1 MKKSLFI
8 ILIIFGIIWGS
19 HADNRV
25 YLLHSDVLYFDNT
38 KNRDA
43 QFLVGHVQF
52 KHDNALM
59 YCDSAL
65 FYEASNS
72 FDAYGHVRL
81 VQGDTLNL
89 IGDVLYYNGL
99 EKLARV
105 RHNVVLTHRTTK
117 VYTDS
122 MDYDRLYNIGYFF
135 EGGHL
140 VDANNDLTSDW
151 GEYSPN
157 TREAVFNYNV
167 RMVSPPPPKKA
178 ETTLLTDTLR
188 YDTRTGIGHATG
200 PSTIDNGACHIYS
213 TSAFMNPKD
222 RNLTLF
228 DRSELNN
235 NGKKL
240 IGDKVI
246 WNSTDSIGEAFGNVH
261 YTDIVNKNTMTGGY
275 CYYNEKTGYSM
286 GTDSARILDYSQGKD
301 TMYLHGDT
309 IKLFTYHIKT
319 DSAYRTMHTYHKVRM
334 FREDLQGVCDS
345 LVYNKKTLQMTMYR
359 DPVVWSKNQQILGEE
374 IIAFMN
380 DSTVDSIQVLRQTL
394 LCERL
399 DSMHYNQISGHEIH
413 SYFDKGKIKGSHT
426 IGNVYVKYYPLDSD
440 SLMIGLN
447 HCESTEMKMFMGDN
461 QKVKRIWM
469 PAATGTLYPIFKIPP
484 KQRFLD
490 NFIWFDYMRP
500 KNPADIF
507 NWRGK
512 TKGSELKESKQRK
525 APLQQL
531 NTIKKDKNN
540 GTVQDKGT
548 PQVPQSQHLH

>member
-1 MKKSLFI
+1 MGQIALKKTLSFI
-8 ILIIFGIIWGS
+8 ILLCGIIWIC

-25 YLLHSDVLYFDNT
+25 YLLHSDVLYYDDSR
-38 KNRDA
+38 NREA

-52 KHDNALM
+52 RHDNVLM
-59 YCDSAL
+59 FCDSAL
-65 FYEASNS
+65 FYEKSNS

-81 VQGDTLNL
+81 IQGDTLNL
-89 IGDVLYYNGL
+89 TGDVLHYNGL
-99 EKLARV
+99 EKLARM

-151 GEYSPN
+151 GEYRPD

-167 RMVSPPPPKKA
+167 RMVTPPPPRKA
-178 ETTLLTDTLR
+178 ETTLLTDTLH

-200 PSTIDNGACHIYS
+200 PSTIDNGSCHIY
-213 TSAFMNPKD
+213 TVSAFMNSKD
-222 RNLTLF
+222 HDLILH

-246 WNSTDSIGEAFGNVH
+246 WNSRDSIGEAFGNVL
-261 YTDIVNKNTMTGGY
+261 YTDVLNKNRMTGQY
-275 CYYNEKTGYSM
+275 CYYDDKTGYSM
-286 GTDSARILDYSQGKD
+286 GTDSAQIIDYSQGRD

-309 IKLFTYHIKT
+309 VKLFTINIKT
-319 DSAYRTMHTYHKVRM
+319 DSVYRTMHAYHKVRM
-334 FREDLQGVCDS
+334 FREDIQGVCDS
-345 LVYNKKTLQMTMYR
+345 LVYNKKTSQVTMYR

-380 DSTVDSIQVLRQTL
+380 DSTIDSIQVLRQTL
-394 LCERL
+394 MCERL
-399 DSMHYNQISGHEIH
+399 DSMHYNQISGHELH
-413 SYFDKGKIKGSHT
+413 SYFDKGKIKSTHT
-426 IGNVYVKYYPLDSD
+426 IGNVIVKYYPLDSD

-447 HCESTEMKMFMGDN
+447 HCESTEMKMFMGSD
-461 QKVKRIWM
+461 QKIRRIWM

-490 NFIWFDYMRP
+490 NFNWFDYMRP
-500 KNPADIF
+500 KDAADIF

-512 TKGSELKESKQRK
+512 TRGTELKESKRRR
-525 APLQQL
+525 APLQNLQ
-531 NTIKKDKNN
+531 TIKKGKDN
-540 GTVQDKGT
+540 GIVQDKGT
-548 PQVPQSQHLH
+548 QEVP

>member
-1 MKKSLFI
+1 MGKIALKKTLSFI
-8 ILIIFGIIWGS
+8 ILLCGIIWIC

-25 YLLHSDVLYFDNT
+25 YLLHSDVLYYDDSR
-38 KNRDA
+38 NREA

-52 KHDNALM
+52 RHDNVLM
-59 YCDSAL
+59 FCDSAL
-65 FYEASNS
+65 FYEKSNS

-81 VQGDTLNL
+81 IQGDTLNL
-89 IGDVLYYNGL
+89 TGDVLHYNGL
-99 EKLARV
+99 EKLARM

-151 GEYSPN
+151 GEYRPD

-167 RMVSPPPPKKA
+167 RMVTPPPPRKA
-178 ETTLLTDTLR
+178 ETTLLTDTLH

-200 PSTIDNGACHIYS
+200 PSTIDNGSCHIY
-213 TSAFMNPKD
+213 TVSAFMNSKD
-222 RNLTLF
+222 HDLILH

-246 WNSTDSIGEAFGNVH
+246 WNSRDSIGEAFGNVL
-261 YTDIVNKNTMTGGY
+261 YTDVLNKNRMTGQY
-275 CYYNEKTGYSM
+275 CYYDDKTGYSM
-286 GTDSARILDYSQGKD
+286 GTDSAQIIDYSQGRD

-309 IKLFTYHIKT
+309 VKLFTINIKT
-319 DSAYRTMHTYHKVRM
+319 DSVYRTMHAYHKVRM
-334 FREDLQGVCDS
+334 FREDIQGVCDS
-345 LVYNKKTLQMTMYR
+345 LVYNKKTSQVTMYR

-380 DSTVDSIQVLRQTL
+380 DSTIDSIQVLRQTL
-394 LCERL
+394 MCERL
-399 DSMHYNQISGHEIH
+399 DSMHYNQISGHELH
-413 SYFDKGKIKGSHT
+413 SYFDKGKIKSTHT
-426 IGNVYVKYYPLDSD
+426 IGNVIVKYYPLDSD

-447 HCESTEMKMFMGDN
+447 HCESTEMKMFMGSD
-461 QKVKRIWM
+461 QKIRRIWM

-490 NFIWFDYMRP
+490 NFNWFDYMRP
-500 KNPADIF
+500 KDAADIF

-512 TKGSELKESKQRK
+512 TRGTELKESKRRR
-525 APLQQL
+525 APLQNLQ
-531 NTIKKDKNN
+531 TIKKGKDN
-540 GTVQDKGT
+540 GIVQDKGT
-548 PQVPQSQHLH
+548 QEVP

>member
-1 MKKSLFI
+1 MGQIALKKTLSVI
-8 ILIIFGIIWGS
+8 ILLCGIIWIC

-25 YLLHSDVLYFDNT
+25 YLLHSDVLYYDDSR
-38 KNRDA
+38 NREA

-52 KHDNALM
+52 RHDNVLM
-59 YCDSAL
+59 FCDSAL
-65 FYEASNS
+65 FYEKSNS

-81 VQGDTLNL
+81 IQGDTLNL
-89 IGDVLYYNGL
+89 TGDVLHYNGL
-99 EKLARV
+99 EKLARM

-151 GEYSPN
+151 GEYRPD

-167 RMVSPPPPKKA
+167 RMVTPPPPRKA
-178 ETTLLTDTLR
+178 ETTLLTDTLH

-200 PSTIDNGACHIYS
+200 PSTIDNGSCHIY
-213 TSAFMNPKD
+213 TVSAFMNSKD
-222 RNLTLF
+222 HDLILH

-246 WNSTDSIGEAFGNVH
+246 WNSRDSIGEAFGNVQ
-261 YTDIVNKNTMTGGY
+261 YTDVLNKNRMTGQY
-275 CYYNEKTGYSM
+275 CYYDDKTGYSM
-286 GTDSARILDYSQGKD
+286 GTDSAQIIDYSQGRD

-309 IKLFTYHIKT
+309 VKLFTINIKT
-319 DSAYRTMHTYHKVRM
+319 DSVYRTMHAYHKVRM
-334 FREDLQGVCDS
+334 FREDIQGVCDS
-345 LVYNKKTLQMTMYR
+345 LVYNKKTSQVTMYR

-380 DSTVDSIQVLRQTL
+380 DSTIDSIQVLRQTL
-394 LCERL
+394 MCERL
-399 DSMHYNQISGHEIH
+399 DSMHYNQISGHELH
-413 SYFDKGKIKGSHT
+413 SYFDKGKIKSTHT
-426 IGNVYVKYYPLDSD
+426 IGNVIVKYYPLDSD

-447 HCESTEMKMFMGDN
+447 HCESTEMKMFMGSD
-461 QKVKRIWM
+461 QKIRRIWM

-490 NFIWFDYMRP
+490 NFNWFDYMRP
-500 KNPADIF
+500 KDAADIF

-512 TKGSELKESKQRK
+512 TRGTELKESKRRR
-525 APLQQL
+525 APLQNLQ
-531 NTIKKDKNN
+531 TIKKGKDN

-548 PQVPQSQHLH
+548 QEVP

>member
-1 MKKSLFI
+1 MKKTLSFI
-8 ILIIFGIIWGS
+8 ILLCGIIWIC

-25 YLLHSDVLYFDNT
+25 YLLHSDVLYYDDSR
-38 KNRDA
+38 NREA

-52 KHDNALM
+52 RHDNVLM
-59 YCDSAL
+59 FCDSAL
-65 FYEASNS
+65 FYEKSNS

-81 VQGDTLNL
+81 IQGDTLNL
-89 IGDVLYYNGL
+89 SGDVLHYNGL
-99 EKLARV
+99 EKLARM

-151 GEYSPN
+151 GEYRPD

-167 RMVSPPPPKKA
+167 RMVTPPPPRKA
-178 ETTLLTDTLR
+178 ETTLLTDTLH

-200 PSTIDNGACHIYS
+200 PSTIDNGSCHIY
-213 TSAFMNPKD
+213 TVSAFMNSKD
-222 RNLTLF
+222 HDLILH

-246 WNSTDSIGEAFGNVH
+246 WNSRDSIGEAFGNVL
-261 YTDIVNKNTMTGGY
+261 YTDVLNKNRMTGQY
-275 CYYNEKTGYSM
+275 CYYDDKTGYSM
-286 GTDSARILDYSQGKD
+286 GTDSAQIIDYSQGRD

-309 IKLFTYHIKT
+309 VKLFTINIKT
-319 DSAYRTMHTYHKVRM
+319 DSVYRTMHAYHKVRM
-334 FREDLQGVCDS
+334 FREDIQGVCDS
-345 LVYNKKTLQMTMYR
+345 LVYNKKTSQVTMYR

-380 DSTVDSIQVLRQTL
+380 DSTIDSIQVLRQTL
-394 LCERL
+394 MCERL
-399 DSMHYNQISGHEIH
+399 DSMHYNQISGHELH
-413 SYFDKGKIKGSHT
+413 SYFDKGKIKSTHT
-426 IGNVYVKYYPLDSD
+426 IGNVIVKYYPLDSD

-447 HCESTEMKMFMGDN
+447 HCESTEMKMFMGSD
-461 QKVKRIWM
+461 QKIRRIWM

-490 NFIWFDYMRP
+490 NFNWFDYMRP
-500 KNPADIF
+500 KDAADIF

-512 TKGSELKESKQRK
+512 TRGTELKESKRRR
-525 APLQQL
+525 APLQNLQ
-531 NTIKKDKNN
+531 TIKKGKDN
-540 GTVQDKGT
+540 GIVQDKGT
-548 PQVPQSQHLH
+548 QEVP

>member
-1 MKKSLFI
+1 MKKTLSFI
-8 ILIIFGIIWGS
+8 ILLCGIIWIC

-25 YLLHSDVLYFDNT
+25 YLLHSDVLYYDDSR
-38 KNRDA
+38 NREA

-52 KHDNALM
+52 RHDNVLM
-59 YCDSAL
+59 FCDSAL
-65 FYEASNS
+65 FYEKSNS

-81 VQGDTLNL
+81 IQGDTLNL
-89 IGDVLYYNGL
+89 TGDVLHYNGL
-99 EKLARV
+99 EKLARM

-151 GEYSPN
+151 GEYRPD

-167 RMVSPPPPKKA
+167 RMVTPPPPRKA
-178 ETTLLTDTLR
+178 ETTLLTDTLH

-200 PSTIDNGACHIYS
+200 PSTIDNGSCHIY
-213 TSAFMNPKD
+213 TVSAFMNSKD
-222 RNLTLF
+222 HDLILH

-246 WNSTDSIGEAFGNVH
+246 WNSRDSIGEAFGNVL
-261 YTDIVNKNTMTGGY
+261 YTDVLNKNRMTGQY
-275 CYYNEKTGYSM
+275 CYYDDKTGYSM
-286 GTDSARILDYSQGKD
+286 GTDSAQIIDYSQGRD

-309 IKLFTYHIKT
+309 VKLFTINIKT
-319 DSAYRTMHTYHKVRM
+319 DSVYRTMHAYHKVRM
-334 FREDLQGVCDS
+334 FREDIQGVCDS
-345 LVYNKKTLQMTMYR
+345 LVYNKKTSQVTMYR

-380 DSTVDSIQVLRQTL
+380 DSTIDSIQVLRQTL
-394 LCERL
+394 MCERL
-399 DSMHYNQISGHEIH
+399 DSMHYNQISGHELH
-413 SYFDKGKIKGSHT
+413 SYFDKGKIKSTHT
-426 IGNVYVKYYPLDSD
+426 IGNVIVKYYPLDSD

-447 HCESTEMKMFMGDN
+447 HCESTEMKMFMGSD
-461 QKVKRIWM
+461 QKIRRIWM

-490 NFIWFDYMRP
+490 NFNWFDYMRP
-500 KNPADIF
+500 KDAADIF

-512 TKGSELKESKQRK
+512 TRGTELKESKRRR
-525 APLQQL
+525 APLQNLQ
-531 NTIKKDKNN
+531 TIKKGKDN
-540 GTVQDKGT
+540 GTVQNKGT
-548 PQVPQSQHLH
+548 QEVP

>member
-1 MKKSLFI
+1 MGQIALKKTLFVI
-8 ILIIFGIIWGS
+8 ILLCGIIWIC

-25 YLLHSDVLYFDNT
+25 YLLHSDVLYYDDSR
-38 KNRDA
+38 NREA

-52 KHDNALM
+52 RHDNVLM
-59 YCDSAL
+59 FCDSAL
-65 FYEASNS
+65 FYEKSNS

-81 VQGDTLNL
+81 IQGDTLNL
-89 IGDVLYYNGL
+89 TGDVLHYNGL
-99 EKLARV
+99 EKLARM

-151 GEYSPN
+151 GEYRPD

-167 RMVSPPPPKKA
+167 RMVTPPPPRKA
-178 ETTLLTDTLR
+178 ETTLLTDTLH

-200 PSTIDNGACHIYS
+200 PSTIDNGSCHIY
-213 TSAFMNPKD
+213 TVSAFMNSKD
-222 RNLTLF
+222 HDLILH

-246 WNSTDSIGEAFGNVH
+246 WNSRDSIGEAFGNVL
-261 YTDIVNKNTMTGGY
+261 YTDVLNKNRMTGQY
-275 CYYNEKTGYSM
+275 CYYDDKTGYSM
-286 GTDSARILDYSQGKD
+286 GTDSAQIIDYSQGRD

-309 IKLFTYHIKT
+309 VKLFTINIKT
-319 DSAYRTMHTYHKVRM
+319 DSVFRTMHAYHKVRM
-334 FREDLQGVCDS
+334 FREDIQGVCDS
-345 LVYNKKTLQMTMYR
+345 LVYNKKTSQVTMYR

-380 DSTVDSIQVLRQTL
+380 DSTIDSIQVLRQTL
-394 LCERL
+394 MCERL
-399 DSMHYNQISGHEIH
+399 DSMHYNQISGHELH
-413 SYFDKGKIKGSHT
+413 SYFDKGKIKSTHT
-426 IGNVYVKYYPLDSD
+426 IGNVIVKYYPLDSD

-447 HCESTEMKMFMGDN
+447 HCESTEMKMFMGSD
-461 QKVKRIWM
+461 QKIRRIWM

-490 NFIWFDYMRP
+490 NFNWFDYMRP
-500 KNPADIF
+500 KDAADIF

-512 TKGSELKESKQRK
+512 TRGTELKESKRRR
-525 APLQQL
+525 APLQNLQ
-531 NTIKKDKNN
+531 TIKKGKDN
-540 GTVQDKGT
+540 GTVQNKGT
-548 PQVPQSQHLH
+548 QEVP

>member
-1 MKKSLFI
+1 MKKTLFVI
-8 ILIIFGIIWGS
+8 ILLCGIIWIC

-25 YLLHSDVLYFDNT
+25 YLLHSDVLYYDDSR
-38 KNRDA
+38 NREA

-52 KHDNALM
+52 RHDNVLM
-59 YCDSAL
+59 FCDSAL
-65 FYEASNS
+65 FYEKSNS

-81 VQGDTLNL
+81 IQGDTLNL
-89 IGDVLYYNGL
+89 SGDVLHYNGL
-99 EKLARV
+99 EKLARM
-105 RHNVVLTHRTTK
+105 RHNVVLTHRATK

-151 GEYSPN
+151 GEYRPD

-167 RMVSPPPPKKA
+167 RMVTPPPPRKA
-178 ETTLLTDTLR
+178 ETTLLTDTLH

-200 PSTIDNGACHIYS
+200 PSTIDNGSCHIY
-213 TSAFMNPKD
+213 TVSAFMNSKD
-222 RNLTLF
+222 HDLILH

-246 WNSTDSIGEAFGNVH
+246 WNSRDSIGEAFGNVL
-261 YTDIVNKNTMTGGY
+261 YTDVLNKNRMTGQY
-275 CYYNEKTGYSM
+275 CYYDDKTGYSM
-286 GTDSARILDYSQGKD
+286 GTDSAQIIDYSQGRD

-309 IKLFTYHIKT
+309 VKLFTINIKT
-319 DSAYRTMHTYHKVRM
+319 DSVYRTMHAYHKVRM
-334 FREDLQGVCDS
+334 FREDIQGVCDS
-345 LVYNKKTLQMTMYR
+345 LVYNKKTSQVTMYR

-380 DSTVDSIQVLRQTL
+380 DSTIDSIQVLRQTL
-394 LCERL
+394 MCERL
-399 DSMHYNQISGHEIH
+399 DSMHYNQISGHELH
-413 SYFDKGKIKGSHT
+413 SYFDKGKIKSTHT
-426 IGNVYVKYYPLDSD
+426 IGNVIVKYYPLDSD

-447 HCESTEMKMFMGDN
+447 HCESTEMKMFMGSD
-461 QKVKRIWM
+461 QKIRRIWM

-490 NFIWFDYMRP
+490 NFNWFDYMRP
-500 KNPADIF
+500 KDAADIF

-512 TKGSELKESKQRK
+512 TRGTELKESKRRR
-525 APLQQL
+525 APLQNLQ
-531 NTIKKDKNN
+531 TIKKGKDN
-540 GTVQDKGT
+540 GTVQNKGT
-548 PQVPQSQHLH
+548 QEVP

>member
-1 MKKSLFI
+1 M
-8 ILIIFGIIWGS
+8 
-19 HADNRV
+19 
-25 YLLHSDVLYFDNT
+25 YLLHSDVLYYDDSR
-38 KNRDA
+38 NREA

-52 KHDNALM
+52 RHDNVLM
-59 YCDSAL
+59 FCDSAL
-65 FYEASNS
+65 FYEKSNS

-81 VQGDTLNL
+81 IQGDTLNL
-89 IGDVLYYNGL
+89 TGDVLHYNGL
-99 EKLARV
+99 EKLARM

-151 GEYSPN
+151 GEYRPD
-157 TREAVFNYNV
+157 TREAVMNYNV
-167 RMVSPPPPKKA
+167 RLVTPPPPRKA
-178 ETTLLTDTLR
+178 ETTLLTDTLH

-200 PSTIDNGACHIYS
+200 PSTIDNGSCHIY
-213 TSAFMNPKD
+213 TVSAFMNSKD
-222 RNLTLF
+222 HDLILH

-246 WNSTDSIGEAFGNVH
+246 WNSRDSIGEAFGNVL
-261 YTDIVNKNTMTGGY
+261 YTDVLNKNRMTGQY
-275 CYYNEKTGYSM
+275 CYYDDKTGYSM
-286 GTDSARILDYSQGKD
+286 GTDSAQIIDYSQGRD

-309 IKLFTYHIKT
+309 VKLFTINIKT
-319 DSAYRTMHTYHKVRM
+319 DSVYRTMHAYHKVRM
-334 FREDLQGVCDS
+334 FREDIQGVCDS
-345 LVYNKKTLQMTMYR
+345 LVYNKKTSQVTMYR

-380 DSTVDSIQVLRQTL
+380 DSTIDSIQVLRQTL
-394 LCERL
+394 MCERL
-399 DSMHYNQISGHEIH
+399 DSMHYNQISGHELH
-413 SYFDKGKIKGSHT
+413 SYFDKGKIKSTHT
-426 IGNVYVKYYPLDSD
+426 IGNVIVKYYPLDSD

-447 HCESTEMKMFMGDN
+447 HCESTEMKMFMGSD
-461 QKVKRIWM
+461 QKIRRIWM

-490 NFIWFDYMRP
+490 NFNWFDYMRP
-500 KNPADIF
+500 KDAADIF

-512 TKGSELKESKQRK
+512 TRGTELKESKRRR
-525 APLQQL
+525 APLQNLQ
-531 NTIKKDKNN
+531 TIKKGKDN
-540 GTVQDKGT
+540 GIVQDKGT
-548 PQVPQSQHLH
+548 QEVP

>member
-1 MKKSLFI
+1 MGQITLKKTLSVI
-8 ILIIFGIIWGS
+8 ILLCGIIWIC

-25 YLLHSDVLYFDNT
+25 YLLHSDVLYYDDSR
-38 KNRDA
+38 NREA

-52 KHDNALM
+52 RHDNVLM
-59 YCDSAL
+59 FCDSAL
-65 FYEASNS
+65 FYEKSNS

-81 VQGDTLNL
+81 IQGDTLNL
-89 IGDVLYYNGL
+89 TGDVLHYNGL
-99 EKLARV
+99 EKLARM

-151 GEYSPN
+151 GEYRPD

-167 RMVSPPPPKKA
+167 RMVTPPPPRKA
-178 ETTLLTDTLR
+178 ETSLLTDTLH

-200 PSTIDNGACHIYS
+200 PSTIDNGSCHIY
-213 TSAFMNPKD
+213 TVSAFMNSKD
-222 RNLTLF
+222 HDLILH

-246 WNSTDSIGEAFGNVH
+246 WNSRDSIGEAFGNVQ
-261 YTDIVNKNTMTGGY
+261 YTDMLNKNRMTGQY
-275 CYYNEKTGYSM
+275 CYYDDKTGYSM
-286 GTDSARILDYSQGKD
+286 GTDSAQIIDYSQGRD

-309 IKLFTYHIKT
+309 VKLFTINIKT
-319 DSAYRTMHTYHKVRM
+319 DSVYRTMHAYHKVRM
-334 FREDLQGVCDS
+334 FREDIQGVCDS
-345 LVYNKKTLQMTMYR
+345 LVYNKKTSQVTMYR

-380 DSTVDSIQVLRQTL
+380 DSTIDSIQVLRQTL
-394 LCERL
+394 MCERL
-399 DSMHYNQISGHEIH
+399 DSMHYNQISGHELH
-413 SYFDKGKIKGSHT
+413 SYFDKGKIKSTHT
-426 IGNVYVKYYPLDSD
+426 IGNVIVKYYPLDSD

-447 HCESTEMKMFMGDN
+447 HCESTEMKMFMGSD
-461 QKVKRIWM
+461 QKIRRIWM

-490 NFIWFDYMRP
+490 NFNWFDYMRP
-500 KNPADIF
+500 KDAADIF

-512 TKGSELKESKQRK
+512 TRGTELKESKRRR
-525 APLQQL
+525 APLQNLQ
-531 NTIKKDKNN
+531 TIKKGKDN

-548 PQVPQSQHLH
+548 QEVP

>member
-1 MKKSLFI
+1 MGQIALKKTLSFI
-8 ILIIFGIIWGS
+8 ILLCGIIWIC

-25 YLLHSDVLYFDNT
+25 YLLHSDVLYYDDSR
-38 KNRDA
+38 NREA

-52 KHDNALM
+52 RHDNVLM
-59 YCDSAL
+59 FCDSAL
-65 FYEASNS
+65 FYEKSNS

-81 VQGDTLNL
+81 IQGDTLNL
-89 IGDVLYYNGL
+89 TGDVLHYNGL
-99 EKLARV
+99 EKLARM

-151 GEYSPN
+151 GEYRPD

-167 RMVSPPPPKKA
+167 RMVTPPPPRKA
-178 ETTLLTDTLR
+178 ETTLLTDTLH

-200 PSTIDNGACHIYS
+200 PSTIDNGSCHIY
-213 TSAFMNPKD
+213 TVSAFMNSKD
-222 RNLTLF
+222 HNLILH

-246 WNSTDSIGEAFGNVH
+246 WNSRDSIGEAFGNVL
-261 YTDIVNKNTMTGGY
+261 YTDVLNKNRMTGQY
-275 CYYNEKTGYSM
+275 CYYDDKTGYSM
-286 GTDSARILDYSQGKD
+286 GTDSAQIIDYSQGRD

-309 IKLFTYHIKT
+309 VKLFTINIKT
-319 DSAYRTMHTYHKVRM
+319 DSVYRTMHAYHKVRM
-334 FREDLQGVCDS
+334 FREDIQGVCDS
-345 LVYNKKTLQMTMYR
+345 LVYNKKTSQVTMYR

-380 DSTVDSIQVLRQTL
+380 DSTIDSIQVLRQTL
-394 LCERL
+394 MCERL
-399 DSMHYNQISGHEIH
+399 DSMHYNQISGHELH
-413 SYFDKGKIKGSHT
+413 SYFDKGKIKSTHT
-426 IGNVYVKYYPLDSD
+426 IGNVIVKYYPLDSD

-447 HCESTEMKMFMGDN
+447 HCESTEMKMFMGSD
-461 QKVKRIWM
+461 QKIRRIWM

-490 NFIWFDYMRP
+490 NFNWFDYMRP
-500 KNPADIF
+500 KDAADIF

-512 TKGSELKESKQRK
+512 TRGTELKESKRRR
-525 APLQQL
+525 APLQNLQ
-531 NTIKKDKNN
+531 TIKKGKDN

-548 PQVPQSQHLH
+548 QEVP